1 MELIASFLGR
11 TNVDLPV
18 TLFRLFFS
26 FVLGGLI
33 GLEREW
39 HRQSAGLRTHIV
51 ICLGSTL
58 LTLMSFYI
66 PQTFTHFQAGDPSRI
81 AAQVVSGIGFL
92 GGGAIFRMGVNV
104 RGLTTAASIWV
115 VAGIGMVVG
124 AGMYLA
130 ALAGTGLVLFAL
142 FVMVPFEK
150 KLFPVRSLRNLE
162 IAMNGEKVKTDHL
175 FPILE
180 EHGIEVKVMDVSQ
193 SFEEKQVRIKL
204 TVQLPEEVDWTELY
218 RKLGAVEGIAKITLD
233 QKI

>member
-1 MELIASFLGR
+1 
-11 TNVDLPV
+11 
-18 TLFRLFFS
+18 
-26 FVLGGLI
+26 
-33 GLEREW
+33 
-39 HRQSAGLRTHIV
+39 
-51 ICLGSTL
+51 
-58 LTLMSFYI
+58 
-66 PQTFTHFQAGDPSRI
+66 
-81 AAQVVSGIGFL
+81 
-92 GGGAIFRMGVNV
+92 VNV

-162 IAMNGEKVKTDHL
+162 IAMNGEKVNTDHL

-180 EHGIEVKVMDVSQ
+180 QHGIEVKVMDVSQ

>member
-1 MELIASFLGR
+1 MDALAAFLGR
-11 TNVDLPV
+11 TSVDLPV
-18 TLFRLFFS
+18 TLFRLGVS
-26 FVLGGLI
+26 FLLGGLI

-58 LTLMSFYI
+58 LTLMSIYL
-66 PQTFTHFQAGDPSRI
+66 PQTFTHFQAGDPARI

-124 AGMYLA
+124 AGMYVA
-130 ALAGTGLVLFAL
+130 ALVGTGLVLFAL

-150 KLFPVRSLRNLE
+150 KLFPSRSLRNLE
-162 IAMNGEKVKTDHL
+162 IALNSDRVKTDNV

-180 EHGIEVKVMDVSQ
+180 RYGIEVKVMDVSQ
-193 SFEEKQVRIKL
+193 SFEEKQIRMKL
-204 TVQLPEEVDWTELY
+204 TVQVPEEVDWTELY
-218 RKLGAVEGIAKITLD
+218 KALGSVQGIAKITLD

>member
-1 MELIASFLGR
+1 
-11 TNVDLPV
+11 
-18 TLFRLFFS
+18 
-26 FVLGGLI
+26 
-33 GLEREW
+33 
-39 HRQSAGLRTHIV
+39 
-51 ICLGSTL
+51 
-58 LTLMSFYI
+58 MSIYI
-66 PQTFTHFQAGDPSRI
+66 PQTFTHFQAGDPGRI

-124 AGMYLA
+124 AGMYIA
-130 ALAGTGLVLFAL
+130 ALLGTGLVLFAL

-150 KLFPVRSLRNLE
+150 KLFPARSLRNLE
-162 IAMNGEKVKTDHL
+162 IAMNGEKPNTDRV

-193 SFEEKQVRIKL
+193 SFEEKQIRMKL
-204 TVQLPEEVDWTELY
+204 TVQVPEEMDWTELY
-218 RKLGAVEGIAKITLD
+218 RKLGVVEGVAKITLD